1 MFLIRATTVENGLK
15 TMWVAY
21 AKSEA
26 NAEHIAGMY
35 RATGHDDV
43 RIRDLEAEDDF
54 IAIPRL
60 DRD

>member
-1 MFLIRATTVENGLK
+1 
-15 TMWVAY
+15 MWVAY

-60 DRD
+60 EREKGNG